1 MRALLEDIADSGRR
15 AGDII
20 KNVRRMLK
28 KDSPPHMAID
38 LNRLVQDVAHVVRF
52 DLLVHR
58 VSLTLNLDSA
68 NTELEGNPVELQQV
82 LLNLML
88 NATEAMSSI
97 PVADRQLVITTA
109 VRADAIELTVRDS
122 GVGASPEVLEHIF
135 EPFVTTKASGVGVGL
150 SICSQIVRAHK
161 GRLSA
166 ENNPDRGMTFRCVL
180 PRE

>member
-1 MRALLEDIADSGRR
+1 
-15 AGDII
+15 
-20 KNVRRMLK
+20 
-28 KDSPPHMAID
+28 
-38 LNRLVQDVAHVVRF
+38 
-52 DLLVHR
+52 
-58 VSLTLNLDSA
+58 
-68 NTELEGNPVELQQV
+68 
-82 LLNLML
+82 
-88 NATEAMSSI
+88 MSSI

-109 VRADAIELTVRDS
+109 VRADAIELTVRDN